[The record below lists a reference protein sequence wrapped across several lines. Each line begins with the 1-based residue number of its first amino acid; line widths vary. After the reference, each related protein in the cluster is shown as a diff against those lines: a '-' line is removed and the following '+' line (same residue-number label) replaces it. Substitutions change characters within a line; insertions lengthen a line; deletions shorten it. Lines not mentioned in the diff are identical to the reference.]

1 MCAGTHTHTH
11 AYTCSVHVTRGEPLP
26 RGAQHRHSLGSHALA
41 GSRGSLHACPRP
53 STSPSSVDQ
62 QCWTASRGTSD
73 IPAAAER
80 EAPCQPARETPCR
93 PAREARPWVCLAES
107 ETLDSLSASEIPG
120 MLLLRSYMHLGSLRV
135 FFAFVIMNYM
145 DSE

>member
-1 MCAGTHTHTH
+1 MCAGTHTHTHTH

-53 STSPSSVDQ
+53 SASPSSVDQ

-80 EAPCQPARETPCR
+80 EAPCQPARE
-93 PAREARPWVCLAES
+93 ARPRVCLAES
-107 ETLDSLSASEIPG
+107 EALDSLSASEIPG